1 MKPAITFMILTF
13 IVNLYSQQNLYD
25 SLNLNPPKKKIKSR
39 EIYFGR
45 YLPFFNVE
53 NEKTWSGVFESDL
66 AADSTY
72 YSYQYHR
79 SSQIKIEGSRGLT
92 LGYNRKQ
99 KIFTKL
105 YFKTGL
111 GLNIMNMKY
120 YRNFTNDTVRV
131 LNQYKLLQS
140 TNGEIVESI
149 KINDRLNNYT
159 YEGPFRVG
167 SPYQFVTASLQIP
180 LGLEYTVS
188 SKVFIGTSLNYNFI
202 FQGKVFSVFS
212 NSGKTFENFEET
224 DLITRYYVT
233 MNLYCKYNIYK
244 NFFIDI
250 NGALGSNPFKYTRG
264 FNVSFLDGAK
274 SISTYHF
281 GLRIGYNF

>member
-1 MKPAITFMILTF
+1 MKSVITYILLTF
-13 IVNLYSQQNLYD
+13 VVNLYSQQNLYD

-53 NEKTWSGVFESDL
+53 NEKTWSGVFVTEV

-79 SSQIKIEGSRGLT
+79 SSQIRIEGSRGLT
-92 LGYNRKQ
+92 LGYNRKL
-99 KIFTKL
+99 KISTKL

-140 TNGEIVESI
+140 TSGSMVESI
-149 KINDRLNNYT
+149 KVNDRLTNYF

-180 LGLEYTVS
+180 LGVEYSVS
-188 SKVFIGTSLNYNFI
+188 SKLFIGTSLSYNFI
-202 FQGKVFSVFS
+202 FQGQVYSVFS

-224 DLITRYYVT
+224 DLVARYYSNL
-233 MNLYCKYNIYK
+233 NLYCKYNIYK
-244 NFFIDI
+244 NFFIDV
-250 NGALGSNPFKYTRG
+250 NGALGGNPFKFKRG

-274 SISTYHF
+274 SIRTYNF